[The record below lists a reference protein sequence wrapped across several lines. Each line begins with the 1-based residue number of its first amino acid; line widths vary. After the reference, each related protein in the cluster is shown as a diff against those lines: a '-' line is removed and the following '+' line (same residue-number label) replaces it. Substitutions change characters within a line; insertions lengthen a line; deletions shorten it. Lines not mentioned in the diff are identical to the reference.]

1 MYKLRQIWLTAIS
14 NFRRWRRSP
23 QVILAFCL
31 AFVVCFLLSDKVVTF
46 AKAHDTLIQA
56 AEPFIWTFGDAKS
69 VLIISL
75 TLLLLFADM
84 PHLGNEVPL
93 FLARIDRKIW
103 MLGQILYLVMATF
116 IFLIFILISTVILSE
131 SMVYP
136 ANLWSDTAAVLGYS
150 DIGNHISVPSFVKV
164 MERALP
170 YTVMLHIFGLML
182 GYSLVLA
189 GIILLFNMIKDNGGM
204 IAGIIFS
211 GLGFLLTPDTISD
224 WFNISS
230 DNLRYANIIFG
241 WISPLNHATYYMHSF
256 GYDNLPK
263 LWSSYIFFAILTVVV
278 FSLSMLTIKRYTF
291 NFTGT
296 EKR

>member
-1 MYKLRQIWLTAIS
+1 VYKLRQIWFTAIS

-116 IFLIFILISTVILSE
+116 IFLIFILVSTIILSE

-263 LWSSYIFFAILTVVV
+263 LWNSYIFFAILTVVV
-278 FSLSMLTIKRYTF
+278 FALSMLTIKRYTF

>member
-1 MYKLRQIWLTAIS
+1 M
-14 NFRRWRRSP
+14 
-23 QVILAFCL
+23 ILAFCL

-116 IFLIFILISTVILSE
+116 IFLIFILVSTIILSE

-263 LWSSYIFFAILTVVV
+263 LWNSYIFFAILTVVV
-278 FSLSMLTIKRYTF
+278 FALSMLTIKRYTF

>member
-1 MYKLRQIWLTAIS
+1 MYKLRQIWFTAIS

-116 IFLIFILISTVILSE
+116 IFLIFILVSTIILSE

-263 LWSSYIFFAILTVVV
+263 LWNSYIFFAILTVVV
-278 FSLSMLTIKRYTF
+278 FALSMLTIKRYTF